1 MLDVMR
7 GASHNPPIDAAS
19 ASTIER
25 IAIMANA
32 SILALIAQ
40 AQTLDAATFEGR
52 SARANAAALEKL
64 LGKRIPDQRSIALK
78 FNILEQLIAS
88 IEGRQATVLVLA

>member
-1 MLDVMR
+1 
-7 GASHNPPIDAAS
+7 
-19 ASTIER
+19 
-25 IAIMANA
+25 MANA

-40 AQTLDAATFEGR
+40 AHTLAPATFEGR

-78 FNILEQLIAS
+78 VNILEQLIAS
-88 IEGRQATVLVLA
+88 VEGRQATVLVLA